1 MSSIASLGRM
11 VSGLTASQIGLQVTG
26 HNLSNLNT
34 PGYTRQQVLQHD
46 SGYLNVGNNGQLQK
60 VGLGVSITQIRQVRD
75 VFLDKRFRTETSVL
89 NFYQTKQDGINEIEA
104 ILDEPHGETLSGIME
119 DFWKQAQK
127 LSTNPSG
134 VEERLAFIQTA
145 DVLAKRANQIMQGLN
160 DYQYHTN
167 EEIKKTVHRINQI
180 TKDIKSIN
188 DVIQKAEVNGDEAND
203 YRDQRNLLLDE
214 LSQYIDIDYKEMPDG
229 SVIVNSQGR
238 TLVDGPFVTQI
249 DLALDPKGNGFVNP
263 VWGDTREPLF
273 KLNNE
278 VNATSGGDN
287 GKLQSLLIVRGN
299 CVGGVDTDWD
309 EIALND
315 NKSVDYDGNSYMI
328 PKAQKQLAELVD
340 RMMDMVNDV
349 LDGGGI
355 NGGVGIPVFVPKP
368 GNGILSQSQISNLSK
383 TSINVLKDLPKA
395 LVGPA
400 GEGRAEYT
408 ELIAAQK
415 DAMDA
420 YEAYLNDPAGS
431 EALKKSYEE
440 KLKVLEEKR
449 GAYEKSIEGVDADK
463 LLVNTRLDAHRT
475 EEQKRIESYKKAF
488 SGSNM
493 QVNPELLS
501 DGGYNHLGTV
511 GKDPSNIGD
520 NSKVTELL
528 GAWSESRDWPE
539 KKLGPD
545 GKPITNATDPKY
557 KKANFMDCYA
567 EFVSDIGREGFQY
580 QGKVGEKYTIVNN
593 ATNERLSMGGVSQD
607 EELTNMLKYQY
618 AYNASSRMIN
628 VLDGMMDTII
638 NRI

>member
-75 VFLDKRFRTETSVL
+75 VFLDKRFRTESSVL

-299 CVGGVDTDWD
+299 CVGGVDTDWK

-415 DAMDA
+415 DTMDA
-420 YEAYLNDPAGS
+420 YEAYLETGS
-431 EALKKSYEE
+431 EGDKKVYEDV
-440 KLKVLEEKR
+440 LKVLEEKKE
-449 GAYEKSIEGVDADK
+449 AYTTAIKDVKPEELVEDTTLSATRQIEQ
-463 LLVNTRLDAHRT
+463 
-475 EEQKRIESYKKAF
+475 ERIAKYKAAF
-488 SGSNM
+488 NGSNM

-528 GAWSESRDWPE
+528 GAWSESRDWPVDA
-539 KKLGPD
+539 D
-545 GKPITNATDPKY
+545 GNPITDATAPKY
-557 KKANFMDCYA
+557 KKASFMDCYA

>member
-26 HNLSNLNT
+26 HNLANLNT

-75 VFLDKRFRTETSVL
+75 VFLDKRFRTESSVL

-160 DYQYHTN
+160 DYQYNTN

-214 LSQYIDIDYKEMPDG
+214 LSQYMDIDYKEMPDG

-395 LVGPA
+395 LVGKGRE
-400 GEGRAEYT
+400 GEVEYKA
-408 ELIAAQK
+408 LLDAQK
-415 DAMDA
+415 EAMTA
-420 YEAYLNDPAGS
+420 YEAYLGADETGS
-431 EALKKSYEE
+431 AAAKKTYEDA
-440 KLKVLEEKR
+440 LKVLEEKKE
-449 GAYEKSIEGVDADK
+449 AYTTAIKDVKPED
-463 LLVNTRLDAHRT
+463 LVEDTTLSATRQT
-475 EEQKRIESYKKAF
+475 EQERIAKYKAAF
-488 SGSNM
+488 NGSNM

-511 GKDPSNIGD
+511 GDDPSNIGD

-528 GAWSESRDWPE
+528 GAWSESRDWPVDA
-539 KKLGPD
+539 D
-545 GKPITNATDPKY
+545 GNPVTGATAPKY
-557 KKANFMDCYA
+557 KKASFMDCYA